1 MHNTLLH
8 NKVRDLLAAHNA
20 ESGASSQRV
29 SRFVL
34 LSDPPD
40 IGAGEI
46 TDKGYVNQGAVQRN
60 RANVV
65 DGLFADDV
73 PPQVVIV

>member
-1 MHNTLLH
+1 MPR
-8 NKVRDLLAAHNA
+8 VAHHRN
-20 ESGASSQRV
+20 G
-29 SRFVL
+29 SRAL
-34 LSDPPD
+34 CSISDPPD

>member
-1 MHNTLLH
+1 M
-8 NKVRDLLAAHNA
+8 RDLLAAHNA
-20 ESGASSQRV
+20 GSVASSQRV
-29 SRFVL
+29 ARFVL

-65 DGLFADDV
+65 DALFADNA